1 MKKIASLMGLTL
13 ALAPTM
19 SAERQDVEIQF

>member
-1 MKKIASLMGLTL
+1 MKKIALLIGLTL
-13 ALAPTM
+13 TLAPTM